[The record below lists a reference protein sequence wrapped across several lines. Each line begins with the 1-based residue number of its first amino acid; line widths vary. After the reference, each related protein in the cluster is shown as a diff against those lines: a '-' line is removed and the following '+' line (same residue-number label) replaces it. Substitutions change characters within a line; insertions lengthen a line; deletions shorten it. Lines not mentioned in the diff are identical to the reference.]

1 MQLIRIFL
9 SVAGIIISHASVVAL
24 NKSLSAFPSPKQNA
38 ELIQPGI
45 NKYIRHPVYSRI
57 LFFAFGY
64 SMCSENTLQLIMFFT
79 LLILSRFKAAYEE
92 ELLRD
97 KFPNYAAY
105 KKAAEMFL
113 PEMKL

>member
-1 MQLIRIFL
+1 
-9 SVAGIIISHASVVAL
+9 
-24 NKSLSAFPSPKQNA
+24 
-38 ELIQPGI
+38 
-45 NKYIRHPVYSRI
+45 
-57 LFFAFGY
+57 
-64 SMCSENTLQLIMFFT
+64 MCSENTLQLIMFFT